1 MGSLLR
7 GLESIIGG
15 EDGPTSVFIAGKD
28 SGLKI
33 PLRARIRKK
42 QYQIRRKRVEKKIQ
56 SGAHTVEETILY
68 AKEKYGLLP
77 VAPTQLK
84 YQNEK
89 KSVKEAVI
97 YKYKPELLG
106 EFQHISAPD
115 ISDEKSMQE
124 FYQLLEDRERV
135 IETISDEEIFMDFK
149 MYELVQGN
157 GHFEFIIHFIWFTYS
172 PGRIGNRLLDYLGN
186 DWSILLCMG
195 DSFRR
200 YVRKY
205 CRKYTKQRSS
215 YERILQRSWNC
226 NQ

>member
-1 MGSLLR
+1 MQQA
-7 GLESIIGG
+7 SIIGG

-28 SGLKI
+28 DGFKI

-56 SGAHTVEETILY
+56 SGAHTIEETILY

-77 VAPTQLK
+77 VASTQLK

-115 ISDEKSMQE
+115 ISDEKSMQK
-124 FYQLLEDRERV
+124 FYQLLEERARI

-157 GHFEFIIHFIWFTYS
+157 GHLEMV
-172 PGRIGNRLLDYLGN
+172 LDSKWNILYVNYGGDREQMRKLKKIAQDIYLYYGVTEEDIKN
-186 DWSILLCMG
+186 KTE
-195 DSFRR
+195 R
-200 YVRKY
+200 YATLVG
-205 CRKYTKQRSS
+205 TF
-215 YERILQRSWNC
+215 L
-226 NQ
+226 